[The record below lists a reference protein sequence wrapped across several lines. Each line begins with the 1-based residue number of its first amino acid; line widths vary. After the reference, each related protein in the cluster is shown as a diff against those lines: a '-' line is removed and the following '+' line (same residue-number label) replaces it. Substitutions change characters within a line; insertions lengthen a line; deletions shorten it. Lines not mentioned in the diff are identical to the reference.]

1 MGKPQQKS
9 PGNKE
14 LKRTR
19 KSKISKFSKGSN
31 PLLYRG
37 EISSMQH
44 VALVSVKIGTKNL
57 NFTIDTINS
66 AENDGF
72 TENADSIDLGV

>member
-31 PLLYRG
+31 PLLYWG
-37 EISSMQH
+37 EISSVLPLSLSKLGQ
-44 VALVSVKIGTKNL
+44 KIL
-57 NFTIDTINS
+57 I
-66 AENDGF
+66 
-72 TENADSIDLGV
+72 LR